1 VEVHVLQGER
11 GIANENRSLGRFDL
25 VGIPPAPRGV
35 PQIEVTFSID
45 SNGIVHVGARDLAT
59 GKEQSIE
66 VQPAGGLSK
75 MEIDALIAEADK
87 YRQDDE
93 RRRGIRQY
101 QNRLEGLLYNN
112 ERVVHE
118 FGSSLDPTEREHVR
132 GTLNRARKALTSE
145 ERSVLEEA
153 ILAVEEVAQ
162 ILTEVVMVNPLAALG
177 RELGMKIRTDD
188 GPDTES

>member
-1 VEVHVLQGER
+1 
-11 GIANENRSLGRFDL
+11 
-25 VGIPPAPRGV
+25 
-35 PQIEVTFSID
+35 
-45 SNGIVHVGARDLAT
+45 
-59 GKEQSIE
+59 
-66 VQPAGGLSK
+66 
-75 MEIDALIAEADK
+75 LIAEADK